1 MEKSDLQRFRNECV
15 AAHNFYRASH
25 GTPPLCWSARLAESA
40 QNWAEQL
47 ASTTTGSLRYSSV
60 KGFGENLA
68 CLWGS
73 ELNGQKVTRIWY
85 EEGQYFDY
93 GSTRVTSRTRSFCQV
108 IWQGTREL
116 GAGAAVTE
124 NGKQIIV
131 ARYFPPLSKKD
142 VARNVKIPR
151 STRDGAQP
159 LAYDTRWSRLY
170 VGLKEFH
177 EECLSVHNE
186 YRIRH
191 GAAPLHW
198 SAELAWEA
206 QQWAENLARIG
217 ELRHNDDDTVGEN
230 LAGMTG
236 GELTGREAVDMW
248 YEEIENYNFD
258 CHGYSEDTSNFTQV
272 IWVASE
278 NLGVGRAME
287 GDLCVVVAFYEPPGN
302 VEGSFSN
309 NVLRMGSAVRKRN
322 SKGPKS
328 FIPPPPDFEGFRL
341 ECLVTH
347 NYFRARHGS
356 PPLVLNNALTDE
368 AQYWAE
374 RLLVTG
380 ATEGLDNSRIGI
392 SVAVLESKHVSG
404 IKVSELWYKQ
414 ILCYNFDSP
423 GFSTETLDFS
433 QLVWMSSRKFGVGKA
448 TGPEGVTVVVARY
461 EPVGNID
468 GLFVQNVKRRGHERG
483 SCEPMIFQVEYKYR
497 FRTDSKSTNSVLSW
511 EHEEAPALIC
521 DGDVT
526 KASYQAPRRNGLTRA
541 KFLLNRL
548 LEDLD
553 RCRNSCSLSPP
564 LTAAGSL
571 SWSDVDQIDENKNI
585 VPRPDEE
592 EPSSSLTVSDAFT
605 RLVWIDPNSPT
616 LQRKG
621 VAEETAK
628 EELDDDDDDAD
639 DEGEDEDYAEKVD
652 QDEDGRGE
660 ECDDVE
666 NAKMVYEQ
674 ENRAEGVDCVS
685 EEPYLQT
692 EEPQLEE
699 ADLFSDP
706 EDDLYHRVCEV
717 RRSLSLD
724 SEGTEPETQPGNV
737 LSKVAF
743 FETFQ
748 RTFEMQSPSNSQSSF
763 RRSLIQDKLEELD
776 STSEPE
782 LSREKEEGEERQE
795 HPQQEHDEPECQLEF
810 DDLFPA
816 HMEGDEGEIRE
827 DMFEDEAG
835 EDEESLVS
843 VSDAEDI
850 VDFAYYDD
858 RPEDVQD
865 YELEDTYCQTN
876 EFIEEESCTMEIFE
890 FSDEDASHQYSD
902 IIDTEDEPILL
913 TRRVVTPLNSGAA
926 AEFLESQ
933 SFEVREAEPQDSI
946 DDSPHD
952 YPDELHDTSEATV
965 EVPQTLFTRTL
976 DPEHCYA
983 TTKGEEIDIR
993 LRELISKIMLIP
1005 VDDRPGGSDELSD
1018 FGETMEGQLLQNIFS
1033 RTEDGGLGEK
1043 RTPIEETCEA
1053 SQKRI
1058 VESEKDFVEL
1068 LARLQRE
1075 EVKCDKVES
1084 DAEEGILKPSKE
1096 IQRPE
1101 SAEIICA
1108 TLRDH
1113 KSELHDKME
1122 RVSSDLGLEPAKY
1135 LEEERLDGRAV
1146 PENVILAYE
1155 SQLSLAVDD
1164 VEPVTE
1170 NVEAVEREHK
1180 NESASDPERLLERM
1194 QSPTQQEEFAQG
1206 EIIISDVSESSR
1218 SVESY
1223 EVAIRDHHQERD
1235 RLLDEIGLVPISP
1248 DINLAGEEMLE
1259 PLPYEHTPI
1268 LKFRELPEVK
1278 EDITAEVRGDV
1289 RCELNVKSEENE
1301 NEYVSLTAETFQDS
1315 NETIEKQIPC
1325 EAVFRDH
1332 DQERALNIEERE
1344 FQLELRPEVEDPNEP
1359 VEPVLYCTAP
1369 KSIPESQLPEIS
1381 ENIAAEV
1388 RPEVRSEIN
1397 IEELF
1402 LPYEEVATLQ
1412 GGKLEN
1418 AQHVDEM
1425 KETMTDKQ
1433 SHESFYVDDTMTDF
1447 SSSFPQHVSNESKN
1461 CKPAEELKVAEAKL
1475 DNVVVSKVEPE
1486 EADIDRRASLFEEKN
1501 SFVDSITLKEF
1512 SERLHVAGETL
1523 NVDPTTLTEGVE
1535 IDEQTVDEKQGVQ
1548 FTEEDSTVDYVMTD
1562 IPSSSGHIAGECTQ
1576 NESVEKINEEEYGEF
1591 KKPASLFI
1599 EEDSM
1604 VNALLPDTMSS
1615 PKQVSGESKN
1625 VESFEE
1631 ILEEFEPSEESKRT
1645 SIFLGDAVTLD
1656 EVRTDIES
1664 SPKHLAMESRDVEP
1678 YQEIIEVTDE
1688 ENKQASRIVEE
1699 VPNVETVRTDRPSSP
1714 RHLIMESKELETFE
1728 KTDDENTFESKRAS
1742 LFMEETTI
1750 VKEATRH
1757 ASSFPKHIAGEIN
1770 NEESFEE
1777 VDEIATKESNRISLI
1792 VEETMTVGEIT
1803 TNTKSPPTHL
1813 AGERTQNESIDL
1825 ILEEQCFEGKKRA
1838 SLFFEEDSSV
1848 KEVGASAISSPNQVA
1863 GEGKNVENFNEI
1875 NEEPNEERKR
1885 ASLFYEEAINE
1896 DEILTCTSF
1905 SPKQTAEDINNEEI
1919 FDEIEQD
1926 DTQESKRA
1934 SLFIEEGV
1942 TVDEMIT
1949 NTSSSR
1955 THGLAGESVNT
1966 ETFEE
1971 VEMISDEEKNQTS
1984 VFLEEDVFA
1993 DEMTPDRTS
2002 FAIHTAREDVCIP
2015 LVKKTHEKED
2025 EQDLEHADVRE
2036 DDIEVKFGHT
2046 ELTCLEQ
2053 NSHIAGEFLDSGMV
2067 EATDDDEPPESVYV
2081 EEFEEFENSYG
2092 TKSFVEPAEIENI
2105 AGEMA
2110 NVANDAEA
2118 FEEDARIE
2126 ESLGYDE
2133 NHEIV
2138 ISTDILETPLNS
2150 LHIAGTLSNVEPKE
2164 ESCEEE
2170 KTEKEAFAEKFHEL
2184 KAHESTVVLK
2194 SPQSLLS
2201 IAAAAIEHKIDSAQ
2215 QDSTE
2220 EVTMETGLKK
2230 QDSKEESAHLQFTDV
2245 IHEPYEP
2252 KRKEEIGEKALLSE
2266 QSPTMFEDTI
2276 GTTDAMVMETETKV
2290 PIILVNIAA
2299 EVSDNE
2305 DDNLVF
2311 VKKDSEVETETYQY
2325 PEEVAMEYHPDDREI
2340 AVSQEVAEVS
2350 LSELVL
2356 EDENLVFAENELN
2369 KDSEEET
2376 ETYEYSEEAAT
2387 GYVPNGEEISVSH
2400 EVAEVSLSELVLED
2414 ENLDFAENELK
2425 KDSEVET
2432 KTYEY
2437 PEEVAMEYHPDDQKI
2452 AISQEVAEV
2461 SLSELVLEDEN
2472 LVFAEND
2479 LNKDSEVETET
2490 YEYPEE
2496 AATGYVPNDE
2506 EIPVS
2511 HDVAEVSLSQLVLED
2526 ENLDFAENDLKKDSE
2541 AETETYEY
2549 PEEEAMEYH
2558 PDDQEIP
2565 VSQEVAEVSLSELVL
2580 EDENL
2585 DFAENDLK
2593 KDSEV
2598 ETETY
2603 EYPKEAAMEYH
2614 PNDQEIPV
2622 SHEVAEVSLSELVL
2636 EDENL
2641 DFAENELKKDSE
2653 VETKTYEY
2661 PEEVAMEYHPDD
2673 QKIAISQEVTEV
2685 SLSELVLED
2694 ENLDF
2699 AENDLT
2705 KDSEV
2710 ETETYE
2716 YPEEAT
2722 TGYVPNDE
2730 EIPVPHD
2737 VAEVSLSQ
2745 LVLEDENLDF
2755 AENDLKKDSEA
2766 ETETYEYPEEEAME
2780 YHQDDQEI
2788 PVSQEVAEVSLSELV
2803 LEDENLDFA
2812 ENDLKKDSEVETE
2825 TYEYPEEAAME
2836 YHPDDQEIP
2845 VSHEVAEVSLSE
2857 LVLEDENLV
2866 FAENELN
2873 KDSEVK
2879 TETYEYPEEAAT
2891 GYVPNNEEIPVSY
2904 EVAEVS
2910 LSELVLEDENLVFA
2924 ENELKEDSEVE
2935 TETHEY
2941 PEESAMDYLPDD
2953 QVISESHEVSEIS
2966 VSELLEDKNLA
2977 FVENELKKDS
2987 EVETEKYE
2995 YPDEASMEYLP
3006 DDQIISESHEVAEVF
3021 VSEHILE
3028 QKAKVKQRETVEAF
3042 EGSEEGSISELLS
3055 ESSSSPLR
3063 VSDELKDLQGYET
3076 INEEYDIET
3085 YHSINYGEG
3094 DTVSEKS
3101 ISKCLPP
3108 LFITEELVLQEQRED
3123 NIEEKKVQDHD
3134 NLQERSQ
3141 GPEIPYV
3148 SGQSLE
3154 TATELSD
3161 VGFTD
3166 YSVKEELNEREF
3178 AEEFMDIESVIV
3190 ETSRKDHLSPQ
3201 KNEKGVDLLGKVNA
3215 QKPEERGNVTI
3226 EQSTIESEPTVS
3238 AVSREQKEEKIFD
3251 YSWQMENKTEEPI
3264 VEKAGKRE
3272 VTKAQ
3277 KTTTDSE
3284 NKGTFT
3290 EHGLMLPRDEES
3302 FSLSQSESLIVSEQG
3317 RQIKILHEKEEK
3329 VDVFSTRTKQSIS
3342 HVAAESTSRTLEYN
3356 FESHSACIFRQV
3368 ATSDKLSESILDKET
3383 KDQELEKYEKEF
3395 SEEETEVRLLKNEVL
3410 ECKVAEQQLP
3420 TSLGNPHAIVE
3431 RETTLVKT
3439 LVTRSPSKD
3448 DQEEVLLRE
3457 DRLTAILKDDEAMLE
3472 QESAVEHFEEEIDV
3486 MRMDEALSEEEF
3498 RGEGAESIDREQS
3511 RPSRSD
3517 SVEEDDTCNESEAG
3531 VEDKRNLNEAE
3542 KDDAGNFQGA
3552 AEDVVY
3558 ESDANSLMKTSVL
3571 DEEVEVKVF
3580 EEGGSLVEENRE
3592 IVDENETR
3600 TETPVFEEELDVS
3613 ALPTEKDI
3621 IYAECTEED
3630 SPVDRSAVFEEE
3642 VEVSALPDEPIEELE
3657 VESFAEREEEDVDR
3671 TAVYEEELEITACKT
3686 QLEQEI
3692 QERESDNQVPK
3703 VEEGCEIT
3711 GSQVHEERTNE
3722 ENLMDE
3728 HEDSLTNESEAG
3740 ERLLEKEDIGEKSD
3754 DEGTLENLKIRKTRK
3769 QPLDLSQVDFY
3780 DEDESATATR
3790 YYVEFSSTESLE
3802 PSYEEVDE
3810 DEAPFSETY
3819 VRQGEPLEENLEE
3832 FILVRYGD
3840 EFESSGEEDI
3850 SDHREIYVIPEEEN
3864 DIENHNIAETTT
3876 DEAHAKRPAPE
3887 TLYEDEFENMGLG
3900 EIRESPEFDI
3910 DDSDELDE
3918 EEQRQLEEY
3927 ERLESFVILEE
3938 KLSQVESDEDG
3949 NGDIPLEEDD
3959 ENVFYSDVHSS
3970 GEETLHEDELGE
3982 TLTTG
3987 SLRQTAAFTEK
3998 DEAPLG
4004 RDCTQMEEQDCGEQQ
4019 ETLQECSPETKEP
4032 VTMTGF
4038 SDSQEP
4044 VKVSP
4049 DDPGTTKDSEIE
4061 IVTEAPEDNKENF
4074 ELRNTKEEKAEHSL
4088 SSDSSGEQC
4097 MSAEGSVSSTTSLD
4111 LEGLDSFEQECLL
4124 QHNLYRRQHKVKP
4137 LKWSEELA
4145 EGAKKWAE
4153 HLASMKS
4160 LESFEGKEVGE
4171 NITSM
4176 QGKELNGCETA
4187 DLWYKEAM
4195 DYNFEDPAFNAK
4207 CGRFTQ
4213 VVWASSREFGV
4224 AKCIAEDGTEYIVA
4238 RYKPAGNIL
4247 GEFKDNVKPPR
4258 DTLKRRRS
4266 SVRRRSKSGAHLTPA
4281 EKEKFKTECVVS
4293 HNYYR
4298 TFHDA
4303 PPLRWSP
4310 LLAAEAQNY
4319 AERLAKTDSLTHSGQ
4334 KDRGENLAFT
4344 WDIPLSAR
4352 EAIDMWYDEVQDY
4365 DFENPGFTYDTG
4377 HFTQLIWVGT
4387 EEFGM
4392 GMTVAPDGKNIVV
4405 GRYFP
4410 PGNVVGQFKEN
4421 VRPREIEA
4429 IP

>member
-1 MEKSDLQRFRNECV
+1 M
-15 AAHNFYRASH
+15 
-25 GTPPLCWSARLAESA
+25 
-40 QNWAEQL
+40 
-47 ASTTTGSLRYSSV
+47 
-60 KGFGENLA
+60 
-68 CLWGS
+68 
-73 ELNGQKVTRIWY
+73 
-85 EEGQYFDY
+85 
-93 GSTRVTSRTRSFCQV
+93 
-108 IWQGTREL
+108 
-116 GAGAAVTE
+116 
-124 NGKQIIV
+124 
-131 ARYFPPLSKKD
+131 
-142 VARNVKIPR
+142 
-151 STRDGAQP
+151 
-159 LAYDTRWSRLY
+159 
-170 VGLKEFH
+170 
-177 EECLSVHNE
+177 
-186 YRIRH
+186 
-191 GAAPLHW
+191 
-198 SAELAWEA
+198 
-206 QQWAENLARIG
+206 
-217 ELRHNDDDTVGEN
+217 
-230 LAGMTG
+230 
-236 GELTGREAVDMW
+236 
-248 YEEIENYNFD
+248 
-258 CHGYSEDTSNFTQV
+258 
-272 IWVASE
+272 
-278 NLGVGRAME
+278 
-287 GDLCVVVAFYEPPGN
+287 
-302 VEGSFSN
+302 
-309 NVLRMGSAVRKRN
+309 
-322 SKGPKS
+322 
-328 FIPPPPDFEGFRL
+328 
-341 ECLVTH
+341 
-347 NYFRARHGS
+347 
-356 PPLVLNNALTDE
+356 
-368 AQYWAE
+368 
-374 RLLVTG
+374 
-380 ATEGLDNSRIGI
+380 
-392 SVAVLESKHVSG
+392 
-404 IKVSELWYKQ
+404 
-414 ILCYNFDSP
+414 
-423 GFSTETLDFS
+423 
-433 QLVWMSSRKFGVGKA
+433 
-448 TGPEGVTVVVARY
+448 
-461 EPVGNID
+461 
-468 GLFVQNVKRRGHERG
+468 
-483 SCEPMIFQVEYKYR
+483 
-497 FRTDSKSTNSVLSW
+497 
-511 EHEEAPALIC
+511 
-521 DGDVT
+521 
-526 KASYQAPRRNGLTRA
+526 
-541 KFLLNRL
+541 
-548 LEDLD
+548 
-553 RCRNSCSLSPP
+553 
-564 LTAAGSL
+564 
-571 SWSDVDQIDENKNI
+571 
-585 VPRPDEE
+585 
-592 EPSSSLTVSDAFT
+592 
-605 RLVWIDPNSPT
+605 
-616 LQRKG
+616 
-621 VAEETAK
+621 
-628 EELDDDDDDAD
+628 
-639 DEGEDEDYAEKVD
+639 
-652 QDEDGRGE
+652 
-660 ECDDVE
+660 
-666 NAKMVYEQ
+666 
-674 ENRAEGVDCVS
+674 
-685 EEPYLQT
+685 
-692 EEPQLEE
+692 
-699 ADLFSDP
+699 FSDP

-748 RTFEMQSPSNSQSSF
+748 RSFEIQSPSNSQSSF

-816 HMEGDEGEIRE
+816 HMEGDEGEINE

-876 EFIEEESCTMEIFE
+876 EFIEEEPCTMEIFE

-946 DDSPHD
+946 DDSPYD
-952 YPDELHDTSEATV
+952 YSDELHDTSEATV

-983 TTKGEEIDIR
+983 TTKREEIDIR

-1018 FGETMEGQLLQNIFS
+1018 FGETTEGQLLQNILS
-1033 RTEDGGLGEK
+1033 RTEDGGLEEK

-1068 LARLQRE
+1068 VARLQRE
-1075 EVKCDKVES
+1075 EVKCDEVES
-1084 DAEEGILKPSKE
+1084 DAEEGILEPSKE
-1096 IQRPE
+1096 TQRPE

-1135 LEEERLDGRAV
+1135 LEEETLDGRAV
-1146 PENVILAYE
+1146 PENVIIAYE

-1180 NESASDPERLLERM
+1180 NESASDPERLLDRM
-1194 QSPTQQEEFAQG
+1194 QSPTQEEEFAQD

-1235 RLLDEIGLVPISP
+1235 KLLDEIGLVPISP

-1259 PLPYEHTPI
+1259 PLPSEHTPI

-1332 DQERALNIEERE
+1332 ALNIEERE

-1402 LPYEEVATLQ
+1402 RPYEEVSTLQ

-1461 CKPAEELKVAEAKL
+1461 YKPAEELKVAEAKL

-1535 IDEQTVDEKQGVQ
+1535 IDEKTVDKKQAVQ

-1576 NESVEKINEEEYGEF
+1576 TESVEKINEEEYGEF

-1599 EEDSM
+1599 EEDST

-1631 ILEEFEPSEESKRT
+1631 ILEEFEPSEESKST

-1656 EVRTDIES
+1656 EVRTDIQS

-1678 YQEIIEVTDE
+1678 YQEVIEVTDE

-1714 RHLIMESKELETFE
+1714 KHLIMKSKELETFE
-1728 KTDDENTFESKRAS
+1728 KSDDENTFESKRVS

-1750 VKEATRH
+1750 VKEATSH

-1777 VDEIATKESNRISLI
+1777 IDEIATKESNRVSLI

-1905 SPKQTAEDINNEEI
+1905 SPKQTAEDIRNEEI

-1971 VEMISDEEKNQTS
+1971 VETISDEEKKQTS
-1984 VFLEEDVFA
+1984 VFLEEDVFT
-1993 DEMTPDRTS
+1993 DEMTAARTS

-2025 EQDLEHADVRE
+2025 EQDLEHADVWE

-2092 TKSFVEPAEIENI
+2092 IKSFVEPAEIENI

-2126 ESLGYDE
+2126 ESLGYVE

-2150 LHIAGTLSNVEPKE
+2150 LHIAGTLSNVEPKQ

-2220 EVTMETGLKK
+2220 EVTMETGQKK

-2245 IHEPYEP
+2245 FHEPYEP
-2252 KRKEEIGEKALLSE
+2252 NRKEEIGEKALLSE

-2276 GTTDAMVMETETKV
+2276 GTTDAMVTETETKV

-2311 VKKDSEVETETYQY
+2311 VKKDSEVETETYEY
-2325 PEEVAMEYHPDDREI
+2325 PEEAATGYVPNNEEIPVSHEVAEISLSELVLEDENLVFAENELKEDSEIKTETYEYPAESAMEYHPDDQEI
-2340 AVSQEVAEVS
+2340 AISQEVAEVS
-2350 LSELVL
+2350 LSERVL

-2387 GYVPNGEEISVSH
+2387 GYVPNDEEISVSH
-2400 EVAEVSLSELVLED
+2400 EVAEVSVSELVLEDENLDFAENELKKDSEVETKTYEYPEEVAMEYHPDDQEIAISQEVAEVSLSELVLED

-2437 PEEVAMEYHPDDQKI
+2437 PEEVAMEYHPDDQEI
-2452 AISQEVAEV
+2452 AISQ
-2461 SLSELVLEDEN
+2461 
-2472 LVFAEND
+2472 
-2479 LNKDSEVETET
+2479 
-2490 YEYPEE
+2490 
-2496 AATGYVPNDE
+2496 
-2506 EIPVS
+2506 
-2511 HDVAEVSLSQLVLED
+2511 
-2526 ENLDFAENDLKKDSE
+2526 
-2541 AETETYEY
+2541 
-2549 PEEEAMEYH
+2549 
-2558 PDDQEIP
+2558 
-2565 VSQEVAEVSLSELVL
+2565 
-2580 EDENL
+2580 
-2585 DFAENDLK
+2585 
-2593 KDSEV
+2593 
-2598 ETETY
+2598 
-2603 EYPKEAAMEYH
+2603 
-2614 PNDQEIPV
+2614 
-2622 SHEVAEVSLSELVL
+2622 
-2636 EDENL
+2636 
-2641 DFAENELKKDSE
+2641 
-2653 VETKTYEY
+2653 
-2661 PEEVAMEYHPDD
+2661 
-2673 QKIAISQEVTEV
+2673 
-2685 SLSELVLED
+2685 
-2694 ENLDF
+2694 
-2699 AENDLT
+2699 
-2705 KDSEV
+2705 
-2710 ETETYE
+2710 
-2716 YPEEAT
+2716 
-2722 TGYVPNDE
+2722 
-2730 EIPVPHD
+2730 
-2737 VAEVSLSQ
+2737 
-2745 LVLEDENLDF
+2745 
-2755 AENDLKKDSEA
+2755 
-2766 ETETYEYPEEEAME
+2766 
-2780 YHQDDQEI
+2780 
-2788 PVSQEVAEVSLSELV
+2788 
-2803 LEDENLDFA
+2803 
-2812 ENDLKKDSEVETE
+2812 
-2825 TYEYPEEAAME
+2825 
-2836 YHPDDQEIP
+2836 
-2845 VSHEVAEVSLSE
+2845 EVAEVSLSE

-2873 KDSEVK
+2873 KDSEVE
-2879 TETYEYPEEAAT
+2879 TETYQYPEEAAT
-2891 GYVPNNEEIPVSY
+2891 GYVPNDEEIPVSH

-2924 ENELKEDSEVE
+2924 ENALKEDSEVE

-2953 QVISESHEVSEIS
+2953 QVISESREVSEIS
-2966 VSELLEDKNLA
+2966 VSGLLEDKNLVFA
-2977 FVENELKKDS
+2977 ENELKKDS
-2987 EVETEKYE
+2987 EVKTEKYE

-3006 DDQIISESHEVAEVF
+3006 DDQIISESHQVAEVF

-3063 VSDELKDLQGYET
+3063 VSDELKDLQDYET
-3076 INEEYDIET
+3076 INQEYDIET
-3085 YHSINYGEG
+3085 YHSINYEEG

-3108 LFITEELVLQEQRED
+3108 LFITEELVLQEERED
-3123 NIEEKKVQDHD
+3123 NIEEKEVQDHD
-3134 NLQERSQ
+3134 NLEERSQ

-3154 TATELSD
+3154 TATEISD
-3161 VGFTD
+3161 VVFTD

-3238 AVSREQKEEKIFD
+3238 AVSREQKEERIFD

-3302 FSLSQSESLIVSEQG
+3302 FRVSQSESLIVSEQG
-3317 RQIKILHEKEEK
+3317 RQMKILHEKEEK

-3356 FESHSACIFRQV
+3356 FESNSACIFRQV

-3410 ECKVAEQQLP
+3410 ECKVAEQQEP
-3420 TSLGNPHAIVE
+3420 TSLGNPHVIVE

-3472 QESAVEHFEEEIDV
+3472 QESAGEHFEEEIDV

-3542 KDDAGNFQGA
+3542 KDDTGNFQGA

-3571 DEEVEVKVF
+3571 EEEVEVKVF
-3580 EEGGSLVEENRE
+3580 EEGGSLVEENLE

-3621 IYAECTEED
+3621 IYVERTEED

-3642 VEVSALPDEPIEELE
+3642 VEVSALPDEPIEERE
-3657 VESFAEREEEDVDR
+3657 VESFAEHEEEDVDR

-3686 QLEQEI
+3686 HLEQEI

-3740 ERLLEKEDIGEKSD
+3740 ELLLEKEDIGEKSD

-3998 DEAPLG
+3998 GEAPLG

-4061 IVTEAPEDNKENF
+4061 IVTEAPEDNKGNF

-4111 LEGLDSFEQECLL
+4111 LEGLFVLFL
-4124 QHNLYRRQHKVKP
+4124 
-4137 LKWSEELA
+4137 
-4145 EGAKKWAE
+4145 
-4153 HLASMKS
+4153 
-4160 LESFEGKEVGE
+4160 
-4171 NITSM
+4171 
-4176 QGKELNGCETA
+4176 
-4187 DLWYKEAM
+4187 
-4195 DYNFEDPAFNAK
+4195 
-4207 CGRFTQ
+4207 
-4213 VVWASSREFGV
+4213 
-4224 AKCIAEDGTEYIVA
+4224 
-4238 RYKPAGNIL
+4238 
-4247 GEFKDNVKPPR
+4247 
-4258 DTLKRRRS
+4258 
-4266 SVRRRSKSGAHLTPA
+4266 
-4281 EKEKFKTECVVS
+4281 
-4293 HNYYR
+4293 
-4298 TFHDA
+4298 
-4303 PPLRWSP
+4303 
-4310 LLAAEAQNY
+4310 
-4319 AERLAKTDSLTHSGQ
+4319 
-4334 KDRGENLAFT
+4334 
-4344 WDIPLSAR
+4344 
-4352 EAIDMWYDEVQDY
+4352 
-4365 DFENPGFTYDTG
+4365 
-4377 HFTQLIWVGT
+4377 
-4387 EEFGM
+4387 
-4392 GMTVAPDGKNIVV
+4392 
-4405 GRYFP
+4405 
-4410 PGNVVGQFKEN
+4410 
-4421 VRPREIEA
+4421 
-4429 IP
+4429 

>member
-1 MEKSDLQRFRNECV
+1 MVQKLALRRGHVGTDLQRFRNECV

-248 YEEIENYNFD
+248 YEEIENYDFD

-328 FIPPPPDFEGFRL
+328 FIPPPPDLEGFRL

-526 KASYQAPRRNGLTRA
+526 KAS
-541 KFLLNRL
+541 
-548 LEDLD
+548 
-553 RCRNSCSLSPP
+553 
-564 LTAAGSL
+564 
-571 SWSDVDQIDENKNI
+571 DVDQIDENKNI

-621 VAEETAK
+621 VAEEAAK
-628 EELDDDDDDAD
+628 EELDDDDDDDAD

-652 QDEDGRGE
+652 QDEDGIGE
-660 ECDDVE
+660 ECDVE
-666 NAKMVYEQ
+666 KMVYEQ

-685 EEPYLQT
+685 EEAYLQT

-748 RTFEMQSPSNSQSSF
+748 RSFERQSPSNSQSSF

-795 HPQQEHDEPECQLEF
+795 RPQQEHDEPECQLEF

-816 HMEGDEGEIRE
+816 HMEGDEGEIHE

-952 YPDELHDTSEATV
+952 YPDELHDTSEARV

-983 TTKGEEIDIR
+983 TTKREEIDIR

-1018 FGETMEGQLLQNIFS
+1018 FGETTEGQLLQNIFS
-1033 RTEDGGLGEK
+1033 RTEDGGLEEK

-1075 EVKCDKVES
+1075 EVKCDKVDS
-1084 DAEEGILKPSKE
+1084 DAEEGILEPSKE
-1096 IQRPE
+1096 TQRPE

-1289 RCELNVKSEENE
+1289 RCELNVKSEESE

-1461 CKPAEELKVAEAKL
+1461 YKPAEELKVAEAKL

-1562 IPSSSGHIAGECTQ
+1562 IPLSSGHIAGECTQ

-1591 KKPASLFI
+1591 KKPTSLFI

-1656 EVRTDIES
+1656 EVRTDIQS

-1750 VKEATRH
+1750 VKEATSH

-1777 VDEIATKESNRISLI
+1777 VDEIATKESNRVSQI

-1885 ASLFYEEAINE
+1885 ASLFYEEVINE

-1905 SPKQTAEDINNEEI
+1905 LPKQTAEDISNEEI
-1919 FDEIEQD
+1919 FDKIEQD

-1966 ETFEE
+1966 ETFED
-1971 VEMISDEEKNQTS
+1971 VETISDEEKKQTS

-1993 DEMTPDRTS
+1993 DEMTPARTS
-2002 FAIHTAREDVCIP
+2002 FAIHTPREDVCIP

-2025 EQDLEHADVRE
+2025 EQDLEHADVWE

-2092 TKSFVEPAEIENI
+2092 IKSFVEPAEIENI

-2138 ISTDILETPLNS
+2138 ISTDILGTPLNS

-2230 QDSKEESAHLQFTDV
+2230 QDSKEE
-2245 IHEPYEP
+2245 
-2252 KRKEEIGEKALLSE
+2252 IGEKALLSE

-2299 EVSDNE
+2299 EVSGNE

-2311 VKKDSEVETETYQY
+2311 VKKDSEVETETYEY
-2325 PEEVAMEYHPDDREI
+2325 PEEVAMEYHPDDQEI
-2340 AVSQEVAEVS
+2340 TVSQEVAEVS

-2356 EDENLVFAENELN
+2356 EDENLGFTENELN

-2400 EVAEVSLSELVLED
+2400 EVAEVSVSELVLED

-2437 PEEVAMEYHPDDQKI
+2437 PEEVAMEYHPDDQEI

-2511 HDVAEVSLSQLVLED
+2511 H
-2526 ENLDFAENDLKKDSE
+2526 
-2541 AETETYEY
+2541 
-2549 PEEEAMEYH
+2549 
-2558 PDDQEIP
+2558 
-2565 VSQEVAEVSLSELVL
+2565 EVAEVSLSELVL

-2603 EYPKEAAMEYH
+2603 EYPEEEAMEYH
-2614 PNDQEIPV
+2614 PDDQEIPV
-2622 SHEVAEVSLSELVL
+2622 SHEVV
-2636 EDENL
+2636 
-2641 DFAENELKKDSE
+2641 
-2653 VETKTYEY
+2653 
-2661 PEEVAMEYHPDD
+2661 
-2673 QKIAISQEVTEV
+2673 
-2685 SLSELVLED
+2685 
-2694 ENLDF
+2694 
-2699 AENDLT
+2699 
-2705 KDSEV
+2705 
-2710 ETETYE
+2710 
-2716 YPEEAT
+2716 
-2722 TGYVPNDE
+2722 
-2730 EIPVPHD
+2730 
-2737 VAEVSLSQ
+2737 
-2745 LVLEDENLDF
+2745 
-2755 AENDLKKDSEA
+2755 
-2766 ETETYEYPEEEAME
+2766 
-2780 YHQDDQEI
+2780 
-2788 PVSQEVAEVSLSELV
+2788 EVSLSELV

-2836 YHPDDQEIP
+2836 YHPDNQEIP
-2845 VSHEVAEVSLSE
+2845 VSHEMAEVSLSE
-2857 LVLEDENLV
+2857 LVLGDENLV
-2866 FAENELN
+2866 FAENELK
-2873 KDSEVK
+2873 KDSEVE
-2879 TETYEYPEEAAT
+2879 TETYEYPEEAGT
-2891 GYVPNNEEIPVSY
+2891 GYVPNNEEIPVSH

-2966 VSELLEDKNLA
+2966 VSELLEDKNLV

-3063 VSDELKDLQGYET
+3063 VSDELKDLQDYET

-3085 YHSINYGEG
+3085 YHSINYEEG

-3108 LFITEELVLQEQRED
+3108 LFITEELVLQEERED

-3134 NLQERSQ
+3134 NLEERSQ
-3141 GPEIPYV
+3141 GPESPYV

-3238 AVSREQKEEKIFD
+3238 AVSREQKEGKIFD

-3272 VTKAQ
+3272 VAKAK

-3284 NKGTFT
+3284 NEGTFT
-3290 EHGLMLPRDEES
+3290 EHGLMLPKDEES
-3302 FSLSQSESLIVSEQG
+3302 FSVSQSESLIVSEQG
-3317 RQIKILHEKEEK
+3317 RQMKILHEKEEK

-3457 DRLTAILKDDEAMLE
+3457 DRLTAVLKDDEAMLE

-3592 IVDENETR
+3592 IVDKNETR

-3642 VEVSALPDEPIEELE
+3642 VEVSALPDELIEELE

-3722 ENLMDE
+3722 ENLMHE

-4410 PGNVVGQFKEN
+4410 PGNIVGQFKEN

>member
-1 MEKSDLQRFRNECV
+1 M
-15 AAHNFYRASH
+15 
-25 GTPPLCWSARLAESA
+25 
-40 QNWAEQL
+40 
-47 ASTTTGSLRYSSV
+47 
-60 KGFGENLA
+60 
-68 CLWGS
+68 
-73 ELNGQKVTRIWY
+73 
-85 EEGQYFDY
+85 
-93 GSTRVTSRTRSFCQV
+93 
-108 IWQGTREL
+108 
-116 GAGAAVTE
+116 
-124 NGKQIIV
+124 
-131 ARYFPPLSKKD
+131 
-142 VARNVKIPR
+142 
-151 STRDGAQP
+151 
-159 LAYDTRWSRLY
+159 
-170 VGLKEFH
+170 
-177 EECLSVHNE
+177 
-186 YRIRH
+186 
-191 GAAPLHW
+191 
-198 SAELAWEA
+198 
-206 QQWAENLARIG
+206 
-217 ELRHNDDDTVGEN
+217 
-230 LAGMTG
+230 
-236 GELTGREAVDMW
+236 
-248 YEEIENYNFD
+248 
-258 CHGYSEDTSNFTQV
+258 
-272 IWVASE
+272 
-278 NLGVGRAME
+278 
-287 GDLCVVVAFYEPPGN
+287 
-302 VEGSFSN
+302 
-309 NVLRMGSAVRKRN
+309 
-322 SKGPKS
+322 
-328 FIPPPPDFEGFRL
+328 
-341 ECLVTH
+341 
-347 NYFRARHGS
+347 
-356 PPLVLNNALTDE
+356 
-368 AQYWAE
+368 
-374 RLLVTG
+374 
-380 ATEGLDNSRIGI
+380 
-392 SVAVLESKHVSG
+392 
-404 IKVSELWYKQ
+404 
-414 ILCYNFDSP
+414 
-423 GFSTETLDFS
+423 
-433 QLVWMSSRKFGVGKA
+433 
-448 TGPEGVTVVVARY
+448 
-461 EPVGNID
+461 
-468 GLFVQNVKRRGHERG
+468 
-483 SCEPMIFQVEYKYR
+483 
-497 FRTDSKSTNSVLSW
+497 
-511 EHEEAPALIC
+511 
-521 DGDVT
+521 
-526 KASYQAPRRNGLTRA
+526 
-541 KFLLNRL
+541 
-548 LEDLD
+548 
-553 RCRNSCSLSPP
+553 
-564 LTAAGSL
+564 
-571 SWSDVDQIDENKNI
+571 
-585 VPRPDEE
+585 
-592 EPSSSLTVSDAFT
+592 
-605 RLVWIDPNSPT
+605 
-616 LQRKG
+616 
-621 VAEETAK
+621 
-628 EELDDDDDDAD
+628 
-639 DEGEDEDYAEKVD
+639 
-652 QDEDGRGE
+652 
-660 ECDDVE
+660 
-666 NAKMVYEQ
+666 
-674 ENRAEGVDCVS
+674 
-685 EEPYLQT
+685 
-692 EEPQLEE
+692 EE

-748 RTFEMQSPSNSQSSF
+748 RSFEIQSPSNSQSSF

-816 HMEGDEGEIRE
+816 HMEGDEGEIHE

-843 VSDAEDI
+843 VSDAEEI

-876 EFIEEESCTMEIFE
+876 EFIEEEPCTMEIFE

-946 DDSPHD
+946 DDSPYD

-983 TTKGEEIDIR
+983 TTKREEIDIR

-1018 FGETMEGQLLQNIFS
+1018 FGETTEGQLLQNILS
-1033 RTEDGGLGEK
+1033 RTEDGGLEEK

-1068 LARLQRE
+1068 VARLQRE
-1075 EVKCDKVES
+1075 EVKCDEVES
-1084 DAEEGILKPSKE
+1084 DAEEGILEPSKE
-1096 IQRPE
+1096 TQRPE

-1135 LEEERLDGRAV
+1135 LEEETLDGRAV

-1170 NVEAVEREHK
+1170 SVEAVEREHK
-1180 NESASDPERLLERM
+1180 NESASDPERLLDRM
-1194 QSPTQQEEFAQG
+1194 QSPTQEEEFAQD

-1235 RLLDEIGLVPISP
+1235 KLLDEIGLVPISP

-1259 PLPYEHTPI
+1259 PLPSEHTPI

-1388 RPEVRSEIN
+1388 RPEVRSEVN
-1397 IEELF
+1397 IEDLF
-1402 LPYEEVATLQ
+1402 RPYEEVSTLQ

-1461 CKPAEELKVAEAKL
+1461 YKPAEELKVAEAKL
-1475 DNVVVSKVEPE
+1475 DNVVMSKVEPE

-1501 SFVDSITLKEF
+1501 SFVDSITLKEC

-1535 IDEQTVDEKQGVQ
+1535 IDEQTVNKKQAVQ
-1548 FTEEDSTVDYVMTD
+1548 FTKEDSTVDYVMTD

-1576 NESVEKINEEEYGEF
+1576 TESVEKINEEEYGEF

-1599 EEDSM
+1599 EEDST

-1656 EVRTDIES
+1656 EVRTDIQS

-1678 YQEIIEVTDE
+1678 YQEVIEVTDE

-1699 VPNVETVRTDRPSSP
+1699 VPNVESVRTDRPSSP
-1714 RHLIMESKELETFE
+1714 KHLIMESKELETFE
-1728 KTDDENTFESKRAS
+1728 KSDDENTFESKRAS

-1750 VKEATRH
+1750 VKEATSH
-1757 ASSFPKHIAGEIN
+1757 ASSFPKHIAEIN

-1777 VDEIATKESNRISLI
+1777 VDEIATKESNRVSLI

-1848 KEVGASAISSPNQVA
+1848 KEVGARAISSPNQVA

-1875 NEEPNEERKR
+1875 YEEPNEERKR

-1905 SPKQTAEDINNEEI
+1905 SPKQTAEDISNEEI

-1971 VEMISDEEKNQTS
+1971 VETISDEEKNQTS

-1993 DEMTPDRTS
+1993 DEMIPARTS

-2025 EQDLEHADVRE
+2025 EQDLEHADVWE

-2046 ELTCLEQ
+2046 ELTCLER
-2053 NSHIAGEFLDSGMV
+2053 NSHIAGEVLDSGMV

-2092 TKSFVEPAEIENI
+2092 IKSFVEPAEIENI

-2118 FEEDARIE
+2118 FEEDAGIE

-2170 KTEKEAFAEKFHEL
+2170 KTEKEAFAETFHEL

-2245 IHEPYEP
+2245 FHEPYEP
-2252 KRKEEIGEKALLSE
+2252 NRKEEIGEKALLSE

-2276 GTTDAMVMETETKV
+2276 GTTDAVVTETETKV

-2311 VKKDSEVETETYQY
+2311 VKKDSEVETETYEY
-2325 PEEVAMEYHPDDREI
+2325 PEEVAMEYHPDDQEI

-2369 KDSEEET
+2369 KDSEVETETYEYPEEATTGYVPNNEEIPVSHEVAEISLSELVLEDENLVFAENELKKGSEMETETYEYPAESAMEYHPDDQEIAISQEVAEVSLSERVLEDENLVFAENELKKDSEEET

-2387 GYVPNGEEISVSH
+2387 GYVPNDEEISVSH
-2400 EVAEVSLSELVLED
+2400 EVAEISLSELVLED

-2437 PEEVAMEYHPDDQKI
+2437 PEEVAMEYHPDDQEI
-2452 AISQEVAEV
+2452 AVSQEVAEV

-2472 LVFAEND
+2472 LVFAENELNKD
-2479 LNKDSEVETET
+2479 SEVETETYEYPEEAATGYVPNNEEIPVSHEVAEVSLSELVLEDENLVFAENELNKDSEVETET

-2511 HDVAEVSLSQLVLED
+2511 H
-2526 ENLDFAENDLKKDSE
+2526 
-2541 AETETYEY
+2541 
-2549 PEEEAMEYH
+2549 
-2558 PDDQEIP
+2558 
-2565 VSQEVAEVSLSELVL
+2565 EVAEVSLSELVL

-2603 EYPKEAAMEYH
+2603 EYPEEA
-2614 PNDQEIPV
+2614 
-2622 SHEVAEVSLSELVL
+2622 
-2636 EDENL
+2636 
-2641 DFAENELKKDSE
+2641 
-2653 VETKTYEY
+2653 
-2661 PEEVAMEYHPDD
+2661 AMEYHPDD
-2673 QKIAISQEVTEV
+2673 Q
-2685 SLSELVLED
+2685 
-2694 ENLDF
+2694 
-2699 AENDLT
+2699 
-2705 KDSEV
+2705 
-2710 ETETYE
+2710 
-2716 YPEEAT
+2716 
-2722 TGYVPNDE
+2722 
-2730 EIPVPHD
+2730 
-2737 VAEVSLSQ
+2737 
-2745 LVLEDENLDF
+2745 
-2755 AENDLKKDSEA
+2755 
-2766 ETETYEYPEEEAME
+2766 
-2780 YHQDDQEI
+2780 EI
-2788 PVSQEVAEVSLSELV
+2788 PVSHEVAEVSLSELV

-2866 FAENELN
+2866 FAENEL
-2873 KDSEVK
+2873 
-2879 TETYEYPEEAAT
+2879 
-2891 GYVPNNEEIPVSY
+2891 
-2904 EVAEVS
+2904 
-2910 LSELVLEDENLVFA
+2910 
-2924 ENELKEDSEVE
+2924 KEDSEVE

-2966 VSELLEDKNLA
+2966 VSELLEDKNLV

-3063 VSDELKDLQGYET
+3063 VSDELKDLQDYET
-3076 INEEYDIET
+3076 INQEYDIET
-3085 YHSINYGEG
+3085 YHSINYEEG

-3108 LFITEELVLQEQRED
+3108 LFITEELVLQEERED

-3134 NLQERSQ
+3134 NLEERSQ

-3166 YSVKEELNEREF
+3166 YSVKEELNETEI
-3178 AEEFMDIESVIV
+3178 AKEFMDIESVIV

-3226 EQSTIESEPTVS
+3226 EQSTIESEPTVA

-3251 YSWQMENKTEEPI
+3251 YSWQMENKTEKPI

-3284 NKGTFT
+3284 NERTFT

-3302 FSLSQSESLIVSEQG
+3302 FSVSQSESLIVSEQG
-3317 RQIKILHEKEEK
+3317 RQMKILHEKEEK

-3342 HVAAESTSRTLEYN
+3342 YVAAESTSRILEYN
-3356 FESHSACIFRQV
+3356 FESNSACIFRQV

-3410 ECKVAEQQLP
+3410 ECKVAEQQVP
-3420 TSLGNPHAIVE
+3420 TSLGNPHVIVE

-3472 QESAVEHFEEEIDV
+3472 QESAGEHFEEEIDV

-3542 KDDAGNFQGA
+3542 KDDAGSFQGA

-3571 DEEVEVKVF
+3571 EEEVEVKVF
-3580 EEGGSLVEENRE
+3580 EEGGSLVEENLE

-3621 IYAECTEED
+3621 IYVECTEED

-3642 VEVSALPDEPIEELE
+3642 VEVSALPDEPIEERE
-3657 VESFAEREEEDVDR
+3657 VESFAEHEEEDVDR
-3671 TAVYEEELEITACKT
+3671 TAVNEEELEITACKT
-3686 QLEQEI
+3686 HLEQEI
-3692 QERESDNQVPK
+3692 QERESENQVPK

-3740 ERLLEKEDIGEKSD
+3740 ELLLEKEDIGEKSD

-3887 TLYEDEFENMGLG
+3887 TLYEDEFENMSLG

-4061 IVTEAPEDNKENF
+4061 IVTEAPEDDKGNF

-4111 LEGLDSFEQECLL
+4111 LEGLFVLFL
-4124 QHNLYRRQHKVKP
+4124 
-4137 LKWSEELA
+4137 
-4145 EGAKKWAE
+4145 
-4153 HLASMKS
+4153 
-4160 LESFEGKEVGE
+4160 
-4171 NITSM
+4171 
-4176 QGKELNGCETA
+4176 
-4187 DLWYKEAM
+4187 
-4195 DYNFEDPAFNAK
+4195 
-4207 CGRFTQ
+4207 
-4213 VVWASSREFGV
+4213 
-4224 AKCIAEDGTEYIVA
+4224 
-4238 RYKPAGNIL
+4238 
-4247 GEFKDNVKPPR
+4247 
-4258 DTLKRRRS
+4258 
-4266 SVRRRSKSGAHLTPA
+4266 
-4281 EKEKFKTECVVS
+4281 
-4293 HNYYR
+4293 
-4298 TFHDA
+4298 
-4303 PPLRWSP
+4303 
-4310 LLAAEAQNY
+4310 
-4319 AERLAKTDSLTHSGQ
+4319 
-4334 KDRGENLAFT
+4334 
-4344 WDIPLSAR
+4344 
-4352 EAIDMWYDEVQDY
+4352 
-4365 DFENPGFTYDTG
+4365 
-4377 HFTQLIWVGT
+4377 
-4387 EEFGM
+4387 
-4392 GMTVAPDGKNIVV
+4392 
-4405 GRYFP
+4405 
-4410 PGNVVGQFKEN
+4410 
-4421 VRPREIEA
+4421 
-4429 IP
+4429 